1 MSNSQ
6 MEVFAM
12 INFKD
17 IKVAVYGVF
26 YGIMPIN
33 SPLFPS
39 VSGNAEWLT
48 ANAGWNNHPDCRYLE
63 LKDADMVK
71 QYITICEQY
80 NLPSLFA
87 RSDVKGVMS
96 KMTLFTKDQLV
107 FGDVNDKFKAF
118 IIGNVPSVLAPYL
131 KAVSYSSCFIPLQKR
146 NIEVW
151 GCKPDLAKY
160 FDHYA
165 PGIVGGEVY
174 VRPLFEMPQV
184 QDRANPGDLTV
195 NRPCFDIISID
206 LSEFKFSCQFDMMD
220 YALQALRPG
229 GLFIMSANKQDI
241 LAHTTTLVC
250 WLDHIAPVA
259 NGCDNMIVGI
269 KRAER
274 NRAFH
279 NIEDAFLKGWLS
291 DLEKVDLED
300 GNAKIQ
306 PLSMWSPPSYPPAAR
321 LEKVEIKTTDHSKL
335 VEWPT
340 YTLDHKRADYTDK
353 GITREEID
361 QHVKVKKL
369 HGGPWGWE
377 IRPMSEKEMASLLE
391 AVEANEGWILEKN
404 QVLVS
409 ITADNN
415 TPIAELEALGFG
427 KPRIAWG
434 GVELKVDPE
443 KIDALVTAIEEKG
456 WKAEVKGATIHTETN
471 YHLREIDPLTI
482 GNGQPLLV
490 SGVYNLDFMERFCT
504 EPPFPEDVEM
514 ELEKLRVPLMPSP
527 AHVIKMIDMLDDQ
540 VVEGVDGLLKLI
552 SGGVVPTSETVQTV
566 SDKGHPVQEVHER
579 FPAKLFIYDLEG
591 PNAGN
596 LTASTVG

>member
-1 MSNSQ
+1 
-6 MEVFAM
+6 MEDDKM
-12 INFKD
+12 INIKD
-17 IKVAVYGVF
+17 IKVAVYGTF
-26 YGIMPIN
+26 YGIMPMN

-39 VSGNAEWLT
+39 VNGSANWLT
-48 ANAGWNNHPDCRYLE
+48 ASVGYDKVADCRYLQ
-63 LKDADMVK
+63 LKDESQVR

-80 NLPSLFA
+80 NLPIMFA
-87 RSDVKGVMS
+87 RYEVKGIMS
-96 KMTLFTKDQLV
+96 EMTLFTKEQLV
-107 FGDVNDKFKAF
+107 FGDIDNADKFKAF
-118 IIGNVPSVLAPYL
+118 IIGTTPSVLAPYL
-131 KAVSYSSCFIPLQKR
+131 KNQSYNTLYIPLEKR
-146 NIEVW
+146 GIEVW
-151 GCKPDLAKY
+151 GCKQAERNTY
-160 FDHYA
+160 DHYA
-165 PGIVGGEVY
+165 PGIEAENEAY
-174 VRPLFEMPQV
+174 VRPQFEMPQV

-206 LSEFKFSCQFDMMD
+206 LSKFAKFSCQLDMMD

-241 LAHTTTLVC
+241 LACTTTLVC

-259 NGCDNMIVGI
+259 NGRDMLVGI
-269 KRAER
+269 KRSDR

-279 NIEDAFLKGWLS
+279 NIEDTFLRGWLS
-291 DLEKVDLED
+291 DLNKVDLED

-321 LEKVEIKTTDHSKL
+321 LEKLEIKTSDYSKL

-340 YTLDHKRADYTDK
+340 YTLDRKRADYTEK

-361 QHVKVKKL
+361 QHVKVKKI

-391 AVEANEGWILEKN
+391 AVESNEGWILEKN

-409 ITADNN
+409 ITADNG
-415 TPIAELEALGFG
+415 TPISELEALGFG

-443 KIDALVTAIEEKG
+443 KIDALVTAIKEKG

-566 SDKGHPVQEVHER
+566 SDKGHPIQEVHER